1 MSRRLNLSTRPFF
14 NERAVHVVLGAV
26 GAAVLAITAF
36 NLWEVYALSGR
47 QAEFQGRITL
57 AESKARDFREK
68 AAKIRAAVNPL
79 ELQQTVA
86 AAREANA
93 LIDRRVFSWTDLF
106 NHLEVTLPPQVRISS
121 IRPRAE
127 KDGSITLGI
136 TVLARSVDGVN
147 TFIENLEK
155 EGLCSGVLSRDEFL
169 NQDGL
174 IQASLE
180 GRYMPVKA
188 QAAAPAPGGA
198 R

>member
-1 MSRRLNLSTRPFF
+1 MSRRLNLSTRPFY
-14 NERAVHVVLGAV
+14 NERAVHAALGVV

-36 NLWEVYALSGR
+36 NLWEVYVLSGR
-47 QAEFQGRITL
+47 QAEFQGRIAM
-57 AESKARDFREK
+57 AESKTRDDREK
-68 AAKIRAAVNPL
+68 AAKIRASVNPRDL
-79 ELQQTVA
+79 EQTVA

-93 LIDRRVFSWTDLF
+93 LIDRRVFSWTELF

-121 IRPRAE
+121 IRPRVE

-136 TVLARSVDGVN
+136 TVLARTVDGVN

-155 EGLCSGVLSRDEFL
+155 DGLCSGVLSRDEFL

-180 GRYMPVKA
+180 GRYAPAKVTA
-188 QAAAPAPGGA
+188 AAAAPEGA